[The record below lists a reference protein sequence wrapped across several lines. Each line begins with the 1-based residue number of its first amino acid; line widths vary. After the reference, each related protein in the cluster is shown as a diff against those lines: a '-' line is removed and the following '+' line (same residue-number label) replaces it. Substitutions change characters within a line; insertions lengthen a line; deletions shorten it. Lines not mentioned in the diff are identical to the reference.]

1 MPPKVASFTNNQ
13 MAAITDAA
21 RPLHPH
27 DRASFV
33 TDAHNLLYQRE
44 NLSRGELI
52 RVLQELQRQYL
63 RDEPVSYGSKWSR

>member
-1 MPPKVASFTNNQ
+1 MPPKVASFTDDQ

-33 TDAHNLLYQRE
+33 TAAHDLLGQRAS
-44 NLSRGELI
+44 LSRGELI
-52 RVLQELQRQYL
+52 RVLQDLQRQYL